1 MDQEIL
7 LKFLDGQ
14 TLGATL
20 AAPFQPD
27 RHDVEVRFPDTGM
40 HLSYPLHDLSCILW
54 PGQGDGALPGDQ
66 AVPLEDVQTVTGDS
80 FTIITQG
87 QEVFPGGF
95 YGLPVDGAPLCRRIF
110 FTNCGIRLR
119 SLRRPIGEI
128 LVQYCRLPRAEVDEA
143 LQEQQLLRLRRAG
156 EVIAEHSRIPLDKVE
171 ETLQAAEANPTLP
184 RNARVGDI
192 LVDAGLVTREEVE
205 AAMAVQQ
212 EGRKKK
218 IGELLIERGLIS
230 EAQLLSALAT
240 KFGLRFVDL
249 ENQIPSL
256 EALAV
261 LPRDLA
267 DHLQV
272 VPLHVRRGT
281 LVVATA
287 QPNDPTI
294 GDSLRFATSRP
305 VELVVARS
313 HQIFEAI
320 ERYYSTL
327 KT

>member
-1 MDQEIL
+1 MEQEIL

-14 TLGATL
+14 TLTATL

-27 RHDVEVRFPDTGM
+27 QYDIEVRFPDTGM

-54 PGQGDGALPGDQ
+54 PGLPDGALPGVS

-87 QEVFPGGF
+87 LEVYPGGF
-95 YGLPVDGAPLCRRIF
+95 YGLPVNADPPCGRIF
-110 FTNCGIRLR
+110 FTNCGVRLR
-119 SLRRPIGEI
+119 SQRRPLGEI
-128 LVQYCRLPRAEVDEA
+128 LVQYCLLPRTEVDNA
-143 LQEQQLLRLRRAG
+143 LQEQQALRQRRAG
-156 EVIAEHSRIPLDKVE
+156 EVIAEHSRISLDKVE
-171 ETLQAAEANPTLP
+171 ETLRAAETNPTLP

-205 AAMAVQQ
+205 TAMSVQQ

-240 KFGLRFVDL
+240 KFGLRFIDL

-256 EALAV
+256 EALSI
-261 LPRDLA
+261 LPHDLA
-267 DHLQV
+267 SHLQV
-272 VPLHVRRGT
+272 VPLQLRRGT

-294 GDSLRFATSRP
+294 GDSLRFTTNRP

-313 HQIFEAI
+313 RQISEAI
-320 ERYYSTL
+320 ERYYP
-327 KT
+327 KAGA